1 MVDTTPRGAELKR
14 DGAVL
19 GQTPFQLQIPRGD
32 VPIALEISLMGFEG
46 RTIEVIPTKSGHRRV
61 ELKPLASQTRK
72 AKPKRPRSERA
83 SSKRRTKSKASR
95 AKSNQQIDDYLD

>member
-32 VPIALEISLMGFEG
+32 VPIALEISLVGFEG
-46 RTIEVIPTKSGHRRV
+46 RTIEVLPVKSGHRRV

-72 AKPKRPRSERA
+72 AKPRRSRGERPST
-83 SSKRRTKSKASR
+83 KRRSKSKSSR
-95 AKSNQQIDDYLD
+95 SKNDQHIDDYLD